1 MATPYTALRIPV
13 GIISYHL
20 EIRSEDFV
28 TSTYYLK
35 FTFSRVS
42 ISKFKRNSNKPN
54 IVSIK
59 LINFFQ

>member
-28 TSTYYLK
+28 TSTYLLPK
-35 FTFSRVS
+35 LTVFVVPVL
-42 ISKFKRNSNKPN
+42 NSAYAPEKGA
-54 IVSIK
+54 I
-59 LINFFQ
+59 